1 MTNVVITGA
10 SSGIGAAL
18 ARLYAA
24 QRVRL
29 LLIGRDAVRLAR
41 VADECR
47 AKSILAETASVDVR
61 DRAAMAATLRDF
73 DARHPIEVLVANAGI
88 TSILEADAPV
98 EPADDFERVLQTN
111 LFGAFNTVAPVA
123 ERMAVRGRGRI
134 GLVGSIAGLRGLPY
148 SPAYCASKA
157 GLKAMGEAMRAKLRA
172 RGVSVTIASI
182 GFVVTP
188 LDDSIESPKPLRM
201 TPERA
206 AARIATAIAT
216 GRAHVAFPLLL
227 ASAARLLALLPPR
240 LGDAL
245 LRRVPVSRRKAED

>member
-1 MTNVVITGA
+1 
-10 SSGIGAAL
+10 L

-24 QRVRL
+24 RRVRL
-29 LLIGRDAVRLAR
+29 LLIGRNAERLAR

-47 AKSILAETASVDVR
+47 RDSILAETASVDVR
-61 DRAAMAATLRDF
+61 DRAAMAAVLRDF
-73 DARHPIEVLVANAGI
+73 DARHPIEVLVANAGV
-88 TSILEADAPV
+88 TNILDVDAPV
-98 EPADDFERVLQTN
+98 ESADDFERVLQTN
-111 LFGAFNTVAPVA
+111 LVGAFNTVAPVA

-188 LDDSIESPKPLRM
+188 LDDSFHSPKPFRM

-206 AARIATAIAT
+206 AARIAAAIT
-216 GRAHVAFPLLL
+216 SGRAHVAFPLPV

-240 LGDAL
+240 LGDAV
-245 LRRVPVSRRKAED
+245 LRRFRVVRKAAD